1 MEDRIRGIISFL
13 TRSPDV
19 SLTWQPRDWS
29 AGLVWRYTLFQI
41 PALALLLIILIVI
54 QQWIAMPAWLVW
66 GLVIIWI
73 IKDVALFPVT
83 WRAYDWDDARKAN
96 SMVGRQG
103 VVQEQLSPEGSVR
116 VRGELWRARITE
128 EGSPIDKGEAV
139 RVREICGL
147 TLVVEKVAEEH
158 HLKDQKN

>member
-1 MEDRIRGIISFL
+1 MEDKIRGVISFF

-19 SLTWQPRDWS
+19 SLTWQTRDRS
-29 AGLVWRYTLFQI
+29 AWLVWRYTLFQI

-54 QQWIAMPAWLVW
+54 QQWVEMPAWFVW

-73 IKDVALFPVT
+73 IKDVALFPLT
-83 WRAYDWDDARKAN
+83 WRAYDRDHARKAN

-116 VRGELWRARITE
+116 VRGELWRARIKG
-128 EGSPIDKGEAV
+128 EGSPIDKGEIRAAP
-139 RVREICGL
+139 G
-147 TLVVEKVAEEH
+147 
-158 HLKDQKN
+158 